1 MPMSPHRRGIRLRW
15 HSGPPHPPG
24 PDHATHPAHRREVSS
39 ECLAIFAL
47 DLVLRFCTRTRI
59 EICEL
64 QLVLSVSLVTLLRL
78 PPPFPPRPMR
88 AQQPGCSSAGMPMRA
103 CSEGPGPVGVGIRG
117 NFELAQLRQAKN
129 PFPPGPARG
138 PPSWSPA
145 IAVISQPQGP
155 WPSFCGDCYA

>member
-1 MPMSPHRRGIRLRW
+1 MSPHRRGIRLRW

-24 PDHATHPAHRREVSS
+24 PDHAMHPAHRREVSS

-78 PPPFPPRPMR
+78 PPPPPPPPCPPSHRVGV
-88 AQQPGCSSAGMPMRA
+88 QRA
-103 CSEGPGPVGVGIRG
+103 CPCAPAVKAPGRWEWGLGPIAGWR
-117 NFELAQLRQAKN
+117 NCARRKN
-129 PFPPGPARG
+129 PYPPGPARG
-138 PPSWSPA
+138 PLSWSPA
-145 IAVISQPQGP
+145 VAVIS
-155 WPSFCGDCYA
+155 